1 MFPYLYVPL
10 LHFFILEKSRPVWI
24 QEMRSQSGSE
34 KEQQEWGVKREEENW
49 QREGAV
55 PGSLRRV

>member
-1 MFPYLYVPL
+1 MFPYLYIPL

-34 KEQQEWGVKREEENW
+34 KEQQEWGVKREEEGG
-49 QREGAV
+49 REGAV